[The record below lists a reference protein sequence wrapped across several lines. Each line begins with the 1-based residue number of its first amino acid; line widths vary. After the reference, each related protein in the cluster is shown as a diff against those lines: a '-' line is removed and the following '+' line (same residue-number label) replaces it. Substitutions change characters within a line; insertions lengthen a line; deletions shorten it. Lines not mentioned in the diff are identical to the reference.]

1 MEEYSI
7 TFYCY
12 KLEEE
17 TLSISISRKDNRY
30 LLTEVYKT
38 EYYDP
43 HMSTS
48 LYTKEI
54 PFRYYILMLHY
65 LMYTFTEFYK
75 DNITSAPYP
84 VDKLPPTYYI
94 TAIYDLQINEYIIM
108 ANNAKI
114 KMKNSI
120 VLYDGIIEDIKSKLN
135 KAAFRLLTIKI
146 EKENIKS
153 LRTLCIV
160 ADLIVQFL

>member
-1 MEEYSI
+1 MQYSI

-17 TLSISISRKDNRY
+17 TLSIFISKKDNIY
-30 LLTEVYKT
+30 SLTEVYKT

-48 LYTKEI
+48 LYTKET
-54 PFRYYILMLHY
+54 PFRYYIPMLHY

-75 DNITSAPYP
+75 DIITNALYP

-94 TAIYDLQINEYIIM
+94 TAIFELEINEYIIM

-114 KMKNSI
+114 KMDNSI
-120 VLYDGIIEDIKSKLN
+120 VLYNSIIEDIKSKLN

-146 EKENIKS
+146 EKENIEPLKS
-153 LRTLCIV
+153 LCIV
-160 ADLIVQFL
+160 GDLIVEFL

>member
-1 MEEYSI
+1 MEYSI

-17 TLSISISRKDNRY
+17 TLSISISKKNNIY
-30 LLTEVYKT
+30 SLIEVYKT
-38 EYYDP
+38 EYYDL

-48 LYTKEI
+48 LYTKET
-54 PFRYYILMLHY
+54 PFRYYIPMLHH

-75 DNITSAPYP
+75 DTINMPYL

-94 TAIYDLQINEYIIM
+94 TAIFELQINEYIIM

-114 KMKNSI
+114 KMDNSI
-120 VLYDGIIEDIKSKLN
+120 VLYNSIIEDIKSKLN

-146 EKENIKS
+146 ENSNIKS

>member
-1 MEEYSI
+1 MEYSI

-17 TLSISISRKDNRY
+17 TLSISISRKDNIY
-30 LLTEVYKT
+30 LLTELYKT

-48 LYTKEI
+48 LDTKETTFI
-54 PFRYYILMLHY
+54 YYIPILHY

-75 DNITSAPYP
+75 DTITSALYP
-84 VDKLPPTYYI
+84 VDELPPTYYI
-94 TAIYDLQINEYIIM
+94 TAIFELQINEYIIM
-108 ANNAKI
+108 ANKAKI
-114 KMKNSI
+114 KMENSI
-120 VLYDGIIEDIKSKLN
+120 VLYNGIIEDIKSKLN

>member
-1 MEEYSI
+1 MKYSI

-17 TLSISISRKDNRY
+17 TLSISISKKNNIY
-30 LLTEVYKT
+30 SLTEVYTT

-48 LYTKEI
+48 LYTKET
-54 PFRYYILMLHY
+54 PFRYYISMLHY

-75 DNITSAPYP
+75 DNTTNVPYL

-94 TAIYDLQINEYIIM
+94 TAIFELQINEYIIM
-108 ANNAKI
+108 ANKAKI
-114 KMKNSI
+114 KMENSI
-120 VLYDGIIEDIKSKLN
+120 VLYNGIIEDIKSKLN

>member
-17 TLSISISRKDNRY
+17 TLSISISRKDNIY

-38 EYYDP
+38 EYFDP
-43 HMSTS
+43 HISTS

-75 DNITSAPYP
+75 DNTINMPYP

-94 TAIYDLQINEYIIM
+94 TAIYELQINEYIIM

-114 KMKNSI
+114 KMENSI
-120 VLYDGIIEDIKSKLN
+120 VLYNTIIEDIKSKLN
-135 KAAFRLLTIKI
+135 KAAFRLLIIKI

-153 LRTLCIV
+153 LRTLYIV